1 MKDKL
6 KISIASILFIM
17 ALFIKNNYISNILY
31 LISYLIVGFDIMKK
45 AWHNLWLGKVFDENF
60 LMTIATLGAIL
71 IKEFPEAVC
80 VMFFYQIG
88 ELFQDYATKKSQK
101 SIGDLMNIRPDYAN
115 LYQDNKIKKTIP
127 SKVKKGDIII
137 VKPGEKIP
145 LDGQIME
152 GESSLDVSSLTGEAI
167 PKEAFVNDY
176 VLSCSI
182 NLSGVLKIKVTKN

>member
-45 AWHNLWLGKVFDENF
+45 AWYNLWLGKVFDENF

-80 VMFFYQIG
+80 VMLFYQIG

-167 PKEAFVNDY
+167 PKEAFVNEP
-176 VLSCSI
+176 
-182 NLSGVLKIKVTKN
+182 